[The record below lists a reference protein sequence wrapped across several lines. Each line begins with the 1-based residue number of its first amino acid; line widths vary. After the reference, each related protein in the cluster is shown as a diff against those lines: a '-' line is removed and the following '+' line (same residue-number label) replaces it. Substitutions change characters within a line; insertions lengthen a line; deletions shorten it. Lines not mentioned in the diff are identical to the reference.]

1 MSGEMSLLMAEPELV
16 SDRDDAQFELLLR
29 TRRELD
35 VPDGWRAEIIDGD
48 IRLMAPPSDPHNLI
62 ANRIHKVLA
71 RHVPD
76 EWGVY
81 QTLGVH
87 IGKIDDLYVP
97 DVVVIPDAVVSDPE
111 KSPNPAEEAL
121 LVVEIVSRGNAG
133 SDRKKKLWGYAH
145 GNVPLYLL
153 VDRWSAGGP
162 SVTLYEQPEGGFYR
176 KHSTVPFGEKVH
188 LPEPIGSEV
197 DTERFPGPDWGRS

>member
-1 MSGEMSLLMAEPELV
+1 MAEPEPV

-29 TRRELD
+29 TWRELD
-35 VPDGWRAEIIDGD
+35 VPDGWRAEIIGGD

-62 ANRIHKVLA
+62 ANRIHKRLA
-71 RHVPD
+71 GHVPD

-97 DVVVIPDAVVSDPE
+97 DVVVMPDEIVSDPE
-111 KSPNPAEEAL
+111 KTPNPAEEAR
-121 LVVEIVSRGNAG
+121 LVVEIVSKGNAEN
-133 SDRKKKLWGYAH
+133 DRKKKLWGYAH
-145 GNVPLYLL
+145 GKVPLYLL

-162 SVTLYEQPEGGFYR
+162 SVTLYEQPEDGFYR
-176 KHSTVPFGEKVH
+176 RHSTVPFGEKVY
-188 LPEPIGSEV
+188 LPEPIGAEI
-197 DTERFPGPDWGRS
+197 DTERFPGPDWGLA